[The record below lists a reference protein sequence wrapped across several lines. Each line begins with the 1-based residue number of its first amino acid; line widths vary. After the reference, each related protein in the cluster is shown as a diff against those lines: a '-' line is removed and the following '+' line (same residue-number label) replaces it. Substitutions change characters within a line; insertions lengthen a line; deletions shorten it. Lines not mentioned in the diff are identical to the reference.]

1 MRLPTMRLLFPQ
13 SPRFPVLN
21 NASSFQLY
29 GYYWYCLIRIHCK
42 ESCIIQ
48 FMEVLFII
56 IKYCMHRNPSLLGVH
71 KSKEGIFV
79 YSFFPLTVITQI
91 SAIFPFFKLSPVS
104 NENFIEDF
112 VGDGREDLHD
122 TSYSRC
128 FIFLP

>member
-1 MRLPTMRLLFPQ
+1 MRLLFPQ

-29 GYYWYCLIRIHCK
+29 GCYWYCLIYIHCK

-48 FMEVLFII
+48 CMEVSFII
-56 IKYCMHRNPSLLGVH
+56 IKYCMHRNPSLLRVH

-91 SAIFPFFKLSPVS
+91 SAIFPFLRLSPVS

-112 VGDGREDLHD
+112 VEDGREDLHD